1 MRTLIASTVV
11 ATALALP
18 ASAAA
23 QDRNIVEIAASDS
36 RFDTLVALVEQ
47 AGLADEL
54 SGEDKL
60 TVFAPT
66 DRAFKRVPERTL
78 NKLGRKPKLLERVLL
93 YHVAAGDLK
102 AEDVVQRR
110 KIRTLAN
117 RKVRVR
123 VRDGNVY
130 LNRTARVVQA
140 DVAASNGTI
149 HVINRV
155 LLPPKR

>member
-1 MRTLIASTVV
+1 MRIVIA
-11 ATALALP
+11 ATAIAAALALP

-23 QDRNIVEIAASDS
+23 QEQNIVEIAASDS

-54 SGEDKL
+54 SGEDEL

-66 DRAFKRVPERTL
+66 DRAFKRVPEKTL

-117 RKVRVR
+117 RNVRVR

-130 LNRTARVVQA
+130 LNRRSKVVQA
-140 DVAASNGTI
+140 DVAARNGTI

-155 LLPPKR
+155 LLPPAR

>member
-1 MRTLIASTVV
+1 MRKILIPTTLA
-11 ATALALP
+11 AALALP
-18 ASAAA
+18 ATAAA
-23 QDRNIVEIAASDS
+23 DTIAETAAADP
-36 RFDTLVALVEQ
+36 RFDTLVSLVQQ
-47 AGLADEL
+47 AGLTDEL
-54 SGEDKL
+54 SGDAKL

-66 DRAFKRVPERTL
+66 DRAFKRVPEKTL
-78 NKLGRKPKLLERVLL
+78 RKLGRKPRMLKRVLL

-110 KIRTLAN
+110 RIRTLAH

-130 LNRTARVVQA
+130 LNRRSKVVQA
-140 DVAASNGTI
+140 DVATDNGTI

-155 LLPPKR
+155 LLPPAR